1 MADNMAATTAAAP
14 ATKSARTGHQ
24 QDERTA
30 ADAVPPSSNSWV
42 AMTPADPEVPRS
54 VPMTAEDE
62 RHMKEDL
69 HRDPAELL
77 HRQLDNQGRMEQR
90 KEALQQAAPGNN
102 LDDVAAADAVGIN
115 AGEAAAAAPRPT
127 AEQMDSNRVG
137 AEDKMAE
144 GPFLRRETGT

>member
-62 RHMKEDL
+62 RHMKESTTFTS
-69 HRDPAELL
+69 A
-77 HRQLDNQGRMEQR
+77 
-90 KEALQQAAPGNN
+90 
-102 LDDVAAADAVGIN
+102 AAADAVGIN
-115 AGEAAAAAPRPT
+115 AGEAAAAAPGPT

-144 GPFLRRETGT
+144 GPFLRRRETGT